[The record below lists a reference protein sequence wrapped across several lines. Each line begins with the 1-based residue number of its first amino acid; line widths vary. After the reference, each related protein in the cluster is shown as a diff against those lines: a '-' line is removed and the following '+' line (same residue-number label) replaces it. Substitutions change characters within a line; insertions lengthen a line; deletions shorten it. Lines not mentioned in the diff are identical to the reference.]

1 MQRFIM
7 FMCLIKE
14 LSSFQV
20 LVCVVTGAA
29 FFVIIGPVSPE
40 NLDKCVL

>member
-20 LVCVVTGAA
+20 EGVCGDRWCI
-29 FFVIIGPVSPE
+29 FVKVGPVSP
-40 NLDKCVL
+40 

>member
-1 MQRFIM
+1 M

-14 LSSFQV
+14 LSPFQV

-29 FFVIIGPVSPE
+29 FFVTVGPVSPKG
-40 NLDKCVL
+40 LRKMRGGVR